1 MEREQPRHPALPPKK
16 QAGGKR
22 PPVTAQALLEA
33 SPWLPAP
40 YEIADVT
47 AIQALQRGDASAD
60 MQKRALRWIIHNLC
74 GTYDLAYRATG
85 ARDTDFALGK
95 QACGQQIVKLA
106 NLNLAA
112 LRRDEVRADPPEG

>member
-1 MEREQPRHPALPPKK
+1 MATEQPRHPALPAKK
-16 QAGGKR
+16 
-22 PPVTAQALLEA
+22 PVKAKPQVSPQALLNA
-33 SPWLPAP
+33 SPWLPTE
-40 YEIADVT
+40 YEIADAA

-60 MQKRALRWIIHNLC
+60 MQRRALRWIIHNLC

-95 QACGQQIVKLA
+95 QHAGQQIVKLA

-112 LRRDEVRADPPEG
+112 LRRAEVRADPPEG